1 MKPFLISSFPLVERL
16 VILVQLTFKFLNYLT
31 EYEKA
36 GGKLKGTGLI
46 LAKVDSTTFP
56 GLAKEFD
63 IEGFPTLIL
72 FRKGERVETYTGER
86 KAEGIVTVS

>member
-1 MKPFLISSFPLVERL
+1 M
-16 VILVQLTFKFLNYLT
+16 
-31 EYEKA
+31 
-36 GGKLKGTGLI
+36 KGTGLI